1 MTSLRRQ
8 NRNLRRNSR
17 RSNWLLFKVVSQTLE
32 RNEIKIFP
40 GSPTFPEFKPAP
52 TVAVDAVGAE
62 AHIQKRLS
70 GRGGKGIED
79 FTPPGLVDPSDDEQD
94 EEELMDEG
102 GDDEGGDVKGG
113 DGVGEDANPGTTD
126 VGLPCQSGKKVGG
139 IEVAST
145 VGQPAV
151 FVPGIVL

>member
-1 MTSLRRQ
+1 M
-8 NRNLRRNSR
+8 
-17 RSNWLLFKVVSQTLE
+17 
-32 RNEIKIFP
+32 
-40 GSPTFPEFKPAP
+40 
-52 TVAVDAVGAE
+52 GAE
-62 AHIQKRLS
+62 DHIQKRLS

-102 GDDEGGDVKGG
+102 GDDEGGDEEGG
-113 DGVGEDANPGTTD
+113 DDEGGDDKGGEDANPGTTD

-139 IEVAST
+139 NVVAST
-145 VGQPAV
+145 VGQPSV